1 MKTAKL
7 ELNGKTYTMCFSL
20 RVTRDL
26 TERFGGMDGMQEA
39 VTSKDTSKALDAVV
53 WMLAAMS
60 RAGTLYDKRCGIETE
75 EPLTEDDLFDGTG
88 VDDLQNLRAKM
99 FETITAGQ
107 TADIKVEAEKNAET
121 SPGAE

>member
-26 TERFGGMDGMQEA
+26 TDKFGGMEGMQEA
-39 VTSKDTSKALDAVV
+39 VTSSNHATALDAVV

-60 RAGTLYDKRCGIETE
+60 RAGTIYDKRCGITTE
-75 EPLTEDDLFDGTG
+75 EPLTEDDLFDGVG
-88 VDDLQNLRAKM
+88 IDDLQNLRAKM
-99 FETITAGQ
+99 YEAITAGQ
-107 TADIKVEAEKNAET
+107 KADITVEAEKNAET
-121 SPGAE
+121 SLGAV